1 MKDKLLDLAA
11 PFAIVM
17 GALLSAT
24 ARRRKVRETIWIF
37 AAGSTLATLSHST
50 VVAKLGQSVGV
61 IITFVI
67 SLTGGFLLQG
77 FIDYAARNRER
88 IAERLVNKVLPK
100 RLPQES
106 DRDNDE

>member
-24 ARRRKVRETIWIF
+24 ARRRKIGETIWIF

-50 VVAKLGQSVGV
+50 VVAKLGQGVGV
-61 IITFVI
+61 MVTFVI

-77 FIDYAARNRER
+77 LIDYAARNREK
-88 IAERLVNKVLPK
+88 IAARFVNRVLPQN
-100 RLPQES
+100 LPQEGE
-106 DRDNDE
+106 RDNDE